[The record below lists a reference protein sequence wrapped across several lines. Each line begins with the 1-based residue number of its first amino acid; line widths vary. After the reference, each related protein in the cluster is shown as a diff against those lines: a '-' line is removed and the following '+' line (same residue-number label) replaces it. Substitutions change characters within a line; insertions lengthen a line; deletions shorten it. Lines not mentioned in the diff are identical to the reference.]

1 MRVPTFKES
10 IYKVQILTFF
20 RIMNSLHRTH
30 VNSDFL
36 KSNLPIKR
44 HNPWEL
50 ISPQI
55 TKKLLKLGTHTK
67 TKL

>member
-10 IYKVQILTFF
+10 IYKIQILTFF

-36 KSNLPIKR
+36 KKQSTN
-44 HNPWEL
+44 
-50 ISPQI
+50 
-55 TKKLLKLGTHTK
+55 KKA
-67 TKL
+67 